1 MVDMSMVLEG
11 LFPAPAGMILRSA
24 IRAAALDPFPR
35 TRGDD
40 PSGRGRAAWCAT
52 FSPHPRG

>member
-1 MVDMSMVLEG
+1 MS
-11 LFPAPAGMILRSA
+11 LFPAPAGMIPDTPLAMRRDFS
-24 IRAAALDPFPR
+24 FPR

-40 PSGRGRAAWCAT
+40 PYETLLRKRAQD

>member
-1 MVDMSMVLEG
+1 
-11 LFPAPAGMILRSA
+11 MILLIILA
-24 IRAAALDPFPR
+24 KAFGLPFPR

-40 PSGRGRAAWCAT
+40 PKRQEILSLNLL